1 MIFELSDH
9 LPYRWFFV
17 GFPAKNHGLGGLWV
31 LKTDIRS
38 LDYDQQTPTCPRPH
52 ARRQPNPLDVH
63 IGNRLRL
70 RRVYLGITQKDLATL
85 AGISHQQI
93 QQYEIGGNRISAQR
107 LWIFSRLLNVPVGF
121 FFEDMDK
128 EMIAKVFSMLPVSDF
143 RDLCIDECKIE
154 ERSDIQELVSAYM
167 RLIRSR
173 RKPLAECF
181 LRLIDEISR
190 TPGHE
195 GEVSL
200 RACLGTKLAGLK

>member
-1 MIFELSDH
+1 MISKRQL
-9 LPYRWFFV
+9 
-17 GFPAKNHGLGGLWV
+17 
-31 LKTDIRS
+31 
-38 LDYDQQTPTCPRPH
+38 
-52 ARRQPNPLDVH
+52 ARGRMPDGQPNPLDVH

-143 RDLCIDECKIE
+143 RD
-154 ERSDIQELVSAYM
+154 IQELVSAYM

>member
-1 MIFELSDH
+1 M
-9 LPYRWFFV
+9 
-17 GFPAKNHGLGGLWV
+17 
-31 LKTDIRS
+31 
-38 LDYDQQTPTCPRPH
+38 
-52 ARRQPNPLDVH
+52 
-63 IGNRLRL
+63 
-70 RRVYLGITQKDLATL
+70 
-85 AGISHQQI
+85 
-93 QQYEIGGNRISAQR
+93 
-107 LWIFSRLLNVPVGF
+107 PVGF

>member
-1 MIFELSDH
+1 MISKRLLARGRMPD
-9 LPYRWFFV
+9 
-17 GFPAKNHGLGGLWV
+17 G
-31 LKTDIRS
+31 
-38 LDYDQQTPTCPRPH
+38 QPT
-52 ARRQPNPLDVH
+52 PLDVH

>member
-1 MIFELSDH
+1 MISKRQL
-9 LPYRWFFV
+9 
-17 GFPAKNHGLGGLWV
+17 
-31 LKTDIRS
+31 
-38 LDYDQQTPTCPRPH
+38 
-52 ARRQPNPLDVH
+52 ARGRMPDGQPNPLDVH

-154 ERSDIQELVSAYM
+154 ERSDIQELVSAAPDPQPPQTACGM
-167 RLIRSR
+167 FPAVDRRNIAHSRPRRRSF
-173 RKPLAECF
+173 P
-181 LRLIDEISR
+181 
-190 TPGHE
+190 
-195 GEVSL
+195 
-200 RACLGTKLAGLK
+200 ACLPGNKTCRLEVRCPLL

>member
-1 MIFELSDH
+1 MISKRQL
-9 LPYRWFFV
+9 
-17 GFPAKNHGLGGLWV
+17 
-31 LKTDIRS
+31 
-38 LDYDQQTPTCPRPH
+38 
-52 ARRQPNPLDVH
+52 ARGRMPDGQPNPLDVH

-154 ERSDIQELVSAYM
+154 ERSDIQELGSAYM
-167 RLIRSR
+167 RYYSQAKVAQDRRTMAKLNGMFLVPDPQPPQTACGMFPAVDRRNIAHSRPRRRSF
-173 RKPLAECF
+173 P
-181 LRLIDEISR
+181 
-190 TPGHE
+190 
-195 GEVSL
+195 
-200 RACLGTKLAGLK
+200 ACLPGNKTCRLEVRCPLL

>member
-1 MIFELSDH
+1 M
-9 LPYRWFFV
+9 
-17 GFPAKNHGLGGLWV
+17 
-31 LKTDIRS
+31 KTDIRS

-52 ARRQPNPLDVH
+52 ARRTAKPTGRAYRKSSASQT
-63 IGNRLRL
+63 RLPRNN
-70 RRVYLGITQKDLATL
+70 QKDLATL